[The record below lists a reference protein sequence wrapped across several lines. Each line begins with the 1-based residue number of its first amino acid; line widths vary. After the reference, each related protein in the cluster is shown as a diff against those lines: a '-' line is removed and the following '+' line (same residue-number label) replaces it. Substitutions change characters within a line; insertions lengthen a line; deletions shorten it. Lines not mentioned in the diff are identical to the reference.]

1 MSTKVAMATGP
12 FQDGVGCGNWARA
25 VASWPGQA
33 TVRTVAGCSPGWAG
47 LTARGRSWRDGVG
60 ALDILGVHDA
70 GADPRW
76 RAERTRVP
84 PRLVNVRLPGPV
96 PVCAWAGCGLGS
108 RVPRLR
114 SGRTARCSRRRYSG
128 G

>member
-33 TVRTVAGCSPGWAG
+33 TVRTVAGCSPGWAA
-47 LTARGRSWRDGVG
+47 LTARGRAGGTVSARLTFSESTMQRLTLDGG
-60 ALDILGVHDA
+60 QS
-70 GADPRW
+70 
-76 RAERTRVP
+76 ERGVP

-96 PVCAWAGCGLGS
+96 PVCAWAGCGLVDLADWFDSGDA
-108 RVPRLR
+108 RA
-114 SGRTARCSRRRYSG
+114 SGRSS
-128 G
+128 